1 MKQEQIND
9 QLIVSST
16 SVLLVYPYLTLLMYL
31 LFSDLTAQ
39 WISFSSLSVRYPW
52 YTVPKWPAKDLRN
65 MQVSNRKRMYY
76 KEEKK
81 QCSKSRWIA
90 VMYVPLPMIWSCW
103 ILTLLYGIKTFF
115 TSSNRSGRRADIEIA
130 WVWSKGAAAESIDP
144 AYCRLENIVLEPW
157 NGETVRP
164 THSSCWRM
172 DALYEYAMYQVGFYT
187 L

>member
-1 MKQEQIND
+1 M
-9 QLIVSST
+9 
-16 SVLLVYPYLTLLMYL
+16 YPYITVLIYL

-52 YTVPKWPAKDLRN
+52 NTVPKWPEKDLRN

-76 KEEKK
+76 KKEKK

-90 VMYVPLPMIWSCW
+90 IAQRYVPLPMIWSCW
-103 ILTLLYGIKTFF
+103 TLTLLCGIKTFF

-130 WVWSKGAAAESIDP
+130 WGWIKGAAAESIDP
-144 AYCRLENIVLEPW
+144 AYGRLENVVIEPW
-157 NGETVRP
+157 NGETVIP
-164 THSSCWRM
+164 TGHTVHVNRRM